1 MLLVLFPFYIN
12 AEKSKTMKEKHSI
25 TTGEAAKY
33 CSVNFRTVTRWIENG
48 MLKAHKLPGK
58 RGDRR
63 IELPNFVHFLKMN
76 GFPIP
81 DDLTLFLRRV
91 LIVDDDISMA
101 KAIKRTMVL
110 KKYETEIATDGFMAG
125 ILMERFKPSVM
136 TLDLSMPGM
145 GGVEVIRYIRLN
157 PFFSHIG
164 ILVVSARPKKELEL
178 ALQYGA
184 DDAIS
189 KPFENNV
196 LVDKIETLL
205 LR

>member
-1 MLLVLFPFYIN
+1 M
-12 AEKSKTMKEKHSI
+12 AEKHSI

-33 CSVNFRTVTRWIENG
+33 CGVNLRTISRWIENG
-48 MLKAHKLPGK
+48 MLKAHKLHGN

-63 IELPNFVHFLKMN
+63 IELPTLIQFLKMN
-76 GFPIP
+76 SFPIP
-81 DDLTLFLRRV
+81 DGLKLFLRRV
-91 LIVDDDISMA
+91 LIVDDDLFLA
-101 KAIKRTMVL
+101 KAIQRTLIL
-110 KKYETEIATDGFMAG
+110 KKYETEIAEDGFIAG
-125 ILMERFKPSVM
+125 MLLERFKPSVM
-136 TLDLSMPGM
+136 TLDLSMPGI
-145 GGVEVIRYIRLN
+145 GGIEVIKYIRNN
-157 PFFSHIG
+157 PLYSHVG

-184 DDAIS
+184 DDAIG

>member
-1 MLLVLFPFYIN
+1 M
-12 AEKSKTMKEKHSI
+12 AEKQSI
-25 TTGEAAKY
+25 TTREAAKY
-33 CSVNFRTVTRWIENG
+33 CGVDSGTVSRWIDNG
-48 MLKAHKLPGK
+48 MLKACKLPGK

-63 IELPNFVHFLKMN
+63 IELPDLIHFLKMN

-81 DDLTLFLRRV
+81 DELSSFLRRV

-101 KAIKRTMVL
+101 KAIKRTMAL

-157 PFFSHIG
+157 PSFSHIG
-164 ILVVSARPKKELEL
+164 ILVISARPKKDLEL

-184 DDAIS
+184 DDAIG
-189 KPFENNV
+189 KPFENTM
-196 LVDKIETLL
+196 LVDKIEALL

>member
-1 MLLVLFPFYIN
+1 M
-12 AEKSKTMKEKHSI
+12 AEKQSI
-25 TTGEAAKY
+25 TIRKAAAY
-33 CSVNFRTVTRWIENG
+33 CGVNSRIVSRWIENG
-48 MLKAHKLPGK
+48 MLKARTLPGK

-63 IELPNFVHFLKMN
+63 IELPNLIQFIKMN
-76 GFPIP
+76 SFPIP
-81 DDLTLFLRRV
+81 DKLKLFLRRV

-101 KAIKRTMVL
+101 KAIKRIMVL

-157 PFFSHIG
+157 PSFSHIG
-164 ILVVSARPKKELEL
+164 ILVISARPKKELEL

-189 KPFENNV
+189 KPFENNM